1 VQDRETDNSRALV
14 LKFCTKINFA
24 RASFCHSND
33 SHAPF
38 MINSIVIMWMCFMG
52 SAKSARPGT
61 IGVLVADSNQMQCQL
76 LVGALRRRPEFQV
89 ISCMADMDVILHA
102 VAEFP
107 VDVILMNAD
116 QPKLAGQ
123 DMANV
128 RRLHLAYPDIAKV
141 LVLGESNRDSVVNAF
156 RSGVKGL
163 FCFADYPFRSLCKCI
178 QSVHQGQV
186 WANSQQ
192 LQFLLEIV
200 TQVPSLRMVNARGG
214 TLLTPREEQVVALVA
229 DGRSNREVAR
239 ELGLSEHTVKKY
251 MFHIFDKL
259 GISSR
264 VELTLYAMSH
274 GGTRQAEWVAGGQ

>member
-1 VQDRETDNSRALV
+1 
-14 LKFCTKINFA
+14 
-24 RASFCHSND
+24 
-33 SHAPF
+33 
-38 MINSIVIMWMCFMG
+38 MCAME
-52 SAKSARPGT
+52 SARSASPGT

-89 ISCMADMDVILHA
+89 ISCGTDMDVILPA
-102 VAEFP
+102 IAEFP

-116 QPKLAGQ
+116 HPKLGGQ

-128 RRLHLAYPDIAKV
+128 RRLHLAHPNIAKV

-163 FCFADYPFRSLCKCI
+163 FCFADHPFRLLCKCI
-178 QSVHQGQV
+178 QSVHHGQV

-192 LQFLLEIV
+192 LQFLLETI
-200 TQVPSLRMVNARGG
+200 TQVPALRMVNAGG
-214 TLLTPREEQVVALVA
+214 VTILTPREEQVVALVA
-229 DGRSNREVAR
+229 DGLSNREVAR

-274 GGTRQAEWVAGGQ
+274 GGTRQAEWVAGGGE